1 VCGTECYI
9 LISKWEIVVYKISH
23 KNMHIKTTT
32 YFVKTGKT
40 INEVKLVRIVG
51 LKLRQPVFVSK
62 KK

>member
-1 VCGTECYI
+1 
-9 LISKWEIVVYKISH
+9 
-23 KNMHIKTTT
+23 MHIKTTT